1 MDRNINFTN
10 QSLCPVNIYLDLSK
24 AFDSLKYDILLS
36 KLKGYGLQSKALQ
49 LLKSYLPDRS
59 QHVQIDNVKS
69 NPHSVSCGI
78 PQGSIMGPLLFN
90 IFINDIINATTKF
103 TLIMYALVSHL
114 ENFGATNIE
123 IEREIN
129 QEISK
134 VNTWLLSNKLVLNV
148 AKSIFMIFFKH
159 P

>member
-1 MDRNINFTN
+1 M
-10 QSLCPVNIYLDLSK
+10 
-24 AFDSLKYDILLS
+24 
-36 KLKGYGLQSKALQ
+36 GL
-49 LLKSYLPDRS
+49 
-59 QHVQIDNVKS
+59 
-69 NPHSVSCGI
+69 
-78 PQGSIMGPLLFN
+78 LLFN

-103 TLIMYALVSHL
+103 TLIMYADDTTLVSHL

-148 AKSIFMIFFKH
+148 ANQNSCYFLNILKLCRH
-159 P
+159 